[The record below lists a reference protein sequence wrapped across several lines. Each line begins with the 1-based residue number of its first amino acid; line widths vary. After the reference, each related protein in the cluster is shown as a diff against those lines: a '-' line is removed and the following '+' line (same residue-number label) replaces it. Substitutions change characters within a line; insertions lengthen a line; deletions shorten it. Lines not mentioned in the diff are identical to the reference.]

1 MTKQEVYAIVGLGCL
16 AFYENKSDTYEE
28 MNQDVLGEYQEYLNI
43 FGDDIENSVDF
54 LDNDKHSEEAL
65 KLVLKFIK
73 NSHKLLEE

>member
-1 MTKQEVYAIVGLGCL
+1 MTKQEVDAIIGLVCL
-16 AFYENKSDTYEE
+16 GFYENKSDTYEE

-43 FGDDIENSVDF
+43 FGEDIENSVDF

>member
-1 MTKQEVYAIVGLGCL
+1 M
-16 AFYENKSDTYEE
+16 NK
-28 MNQDVLGEYQEYLNI
+28 DVLVEYQEYLNI
-43 FGDDIENSVDF
+43 FGEDIENSVDF

>member
-1 MTKQEVYAIVGLGCL
+1 
-16 AFYENKSDTYEE
+16 

-43 FGDDIENSVDF
+43 FGEDIGNSVDF